1 MHWSLDFY
9 KADLERLE
17 VGKKTKQNKTENKPS
32 PQKYLITAQE
42 RIKQVIER

>member
-17 VGKKTKQNKTENKPS
+17 VGKKQNKTK
-32 PQKYLITAQE
+32 QKTN
-42 RIKQVIER
+42 QVPKST

>member
-17 VGKKTKQNKTENKPS
+17 VGKKQNRKQTKS
-32 PQKYLITAQE
+32 PKVPDYST
-42 RIKQVIER
+42 RVY

>member
-42 RIKQVIER
+42 RIKQVIEP